1 MTQSFQ
7 SNLCPSRLENLLKLA
22 SNADQT
28 LNSSLSALTN
38 NILWNSFERHRSD
51 NNWKTTAKIVGEKI
65 RNKINNQNSSHASGH
80 CLTSED
86 EVDFLQHNIDT
97 LESNLVNAS
106 KKILSMSNREL
117 LNVIKTNHLHG
128 IKYALNYILNPIIT
142 PRRQVPTITPRPY
155 KELAHSIST
164 DHLV

>member
-38 NILWNSFERHRSD
+38 NILWNSFEGHRSD
-51 NNWKTTAKIVGEKI
+51 NNWKTTAKIIGEKI
-65 RNKINNQNSSHASGH
+65 RNKINKQSSSHASGH

-86 EVDFLQHNIDT
+86 EVDFLQQKIDT

-117 LNVIKTNHLHG
+117 LDVIKINHLYG
-128 IKYALNYILNPIIT
+128 IKSTINHILKPVFT
-142 PRRQVPTITPRPY
+142 PRRPISTITPRPF
-155 KELAHSIST
+155 KE
-164 DHLV
+164 

>member
-38 NILWNSFERHRSD
+38 NILWNSFEDHRND
-51 NNWKTTAKIVGEKI
+51 NNWKTAAKIVGEKI
-65 RNKINNQNSSHASGH
+65 RNKINKQSSSHASGH

-86 EVDFLQHNIDT
+86 EVAFLQQKIDT

-117 LNVIKTNHLHG
+117 LDVIKINHLYG
-128 IKYALNYILNPIIT
+128 IKSTINHILKPVFT
-142 PRRQVPTITPRPY
+142 PRRPISTITPRPF
-155 KELAHSIST
+155 KE
-164 DHLV
+164 

>member
-51 NNWKTTAKIVGEKI
+51 NNWKTAAKIVGEKI
-65 RNKINNQNSSHASGH
+65 RNKINKQSSSYASGH

-86 EVDFLQHNIDT
+86 EVAFLQQKIDT
-97 LESNLVNAS
+97 LELNLVNAS

-117 LNVIKTNHLHG
+117 LDVIKINHLYG
-128 IKYALNYILNPIIT
+128 IKSTINHILKPVFT
-142 PRRQVPTITPRPY
+142 PRRPISTITPRPF
-155 KELAHSIST
+155 KE
-164 DHLV
+164 